1 MRVFRDIQMRVL
13 FVTPSYFPIT
23 GGSEVLTRVLA
34 QKVKEAGVQSDI
46 MTLNMNIKWFP
57 RCRDE
62 VTFERSTKVFKQGG
76 VNPLP
81 RLPNPFSQI
90 LRINIIPRLSY
101 IKKLNCYDILH
112 FVGEDD
118 LSFAFLSKFVKK
130 PRLMQCVA
138 VHKNGGLY
146 RYYIREKPCWG
157 KLFAK
162 AFPTIADKFLVSS
175 LEEKKLLRDLGV
187 SKEKIAIIKIGVDV
201 ETFKPDPEKKTED
214 VILFVGRIYKVK
226 GLHILL
232 QALQYIDIPV
242 KLVVIGPSWDSE
254 YMREIDQQIKS
265 INRIGLHRI
274 TLLGELDSSALV
286 PWYQRA
292 AIVVCPFVYEPSS
305 NVVREALACGTPVIS
320 TGTHIVEKCP
330 DGIRTTKK
338 DPKSLADAITFLLKE
353 HSARRRMGNEGRGV
367 IETHYSWESIIE
379 DLLKLYQDAS
389 TSFLSR

>member
-1 MRVFRDIQMRVL
+1 MKVL
-13 FVTPSYFPIT
+13 FITPSYFPIV
-23 GGSEVLTRVLA
+23 GGSEVLARVLA
-34 QKVKEAGVQSDI
+34 QKVNDASVHSDI
-46 MTLNMNIKWFP
+46 MTLNMDTKWFP
-57 RCRDE
+57 HWRSE
-62 VTFERSTKVFKQGG
+62 VTAERSYRVLKQGAL
-76 VNPLP
+76 NPLP
-81 RLPNPFSQI
+81 RFPNPVSQV
-90 LRINIIPRLSY
+90 LRINVIPQPGF
-101 IKKLNCYDILH
+101 IKKFDDYDVLH

-118 LSFAFLSKFVKK
+118 LSLAFFSKSVKK
-130 PRLMQCVA
+130 PKLMQCVA
-138 VHKNGGLY
+138 VHRNGGFY
-146 RYYIREKPCWG
+146 RYFIRERPYTG

-162 AFPTIADKFLVSS
+162 VFPTLADKFIVST
-175 LEEKKLLRDLGV
+175 LEEENLLTDLGV
-187 SKEKIAIIKIGVDV
+187 AKEKTAILRIGVDT
-201 ETFKPDPEKKTED
+201 ETFRPDSKKKTED

-242 KLVVIGPSWDSE
+242 KLMVIGPSWDSE
-254 YMREIDQQIKS
+254 YMREIVQQIKS

-274 TLLGELDSSALV
+274 MLLGELDTSALV

-292 AIVVCPFVYEPSS
+292 AIVVCPFIYEPSS

-330 DGIRTTKK
+330 DGILTAEK

-353 HSARRRMGNEGRGV
+353 HTARRRMGNEGRSV